1 MANAINSHRSAK
13 RPRQIPML
21 MMLATAF
28 TIVALVASVSYLLLL
43 YGTAATTQR
52 MLHDRTQ
59 RLVDDEVRSVREL
72 LNPIVAEIELSSIIA
87 GVPQEGRD
95 SSDRLAEVL
104 SLALIRMPGVVMAEF
119 VRTDRHA
126 HRVLRTPDGPAWR
139 DESLQAEPS
148 PKLLQGMSW
157 RAETGV
163 FWSPPLWSSEV
174 GQPVIRVGM
183 PIKGANA
190 GFADAL
196 VATVALGELSERISE
211 SGNESNGGNFIL
223 VGHDKVL
230 AHRRMVDPRG
240 LGLSEQAPL
249 PKINQ
254 VGAPALAAIWNKPAP
269 SMWFEQ
275 DLHELGHVA
284 DVSGRRWLFV
294 HRLVSGYGPEPW
306 YIGRYLP
313 VDEVTGP
320 FQNLGTGALVGAA
333 TLIFAFLL
341 AAVISFRVSRLIA
354 TITSA
359 AKSMGRLDFDQV
371 HYQSSRVREIDDA
384 GYSLDRARAALKWF
398 GAYVPKSLV
407 ARIMQAGEA
416 ALVSRTQMVT
426 VLFTDIVHFSQ
437 ITRGSPVGEVAAMLN
452 QHFAILGTCIEREGG
467 LIDKFIGDAAM
478 ATWGSLSGS
487 DDQADSAVRAALA
500 IVSALKADNATRR
513 RAGKH
518 PIRIRLGIHT
528 GAVLVGNIG
537 SPGRVNYTVVG
548 DAVNIAQRLEQAG
561 KDLMAAEDEVVVLV
575 SADTVALLRDRT
587 LADLFHGTPFSRFDE
602 FGKELVSYFR
612 LSHDQLRATQS
623 GMQG

>member
-1 MANAINSHRSAK
+1 MANATDSN
-13 RPRQIPML
+13 RPATRRHQMPLLVML
-21 MMLATAF
+21 VTAF
-28 TIVALVASVSYLLLL
+28 GVVALVASVSFLLLL
-43 YGTAATTQR
+43 YGAAATTER

-72 LNPIVAEIELSSIIA
+72 LDPVVAQIELSSIIA

-95 SSDRLAEVL
+95 SGDRLAEVL
-104 SLALIRMPGVVMAEF
+104 SLAMIRMPGVVMAEF
-119 VRTDRHA
+119 VRTDRHV

-139 DESLQAEPS
+139 DEALQAEP
-148 PKLLQGMSW
+148 PRKLLQGMSW
-157 RAETGV
+157 QAGTGV

-183 PIKGANA
+183 PIKGAN
-190 GFADAL
+190 GGSADAF
-196 VATVALGELSERISE
+196 VATVALSELSERMSD
-211 SGNESNGGNFIL
+211 SGNDDQGGNFIL
-223 VGHDKVL
+223 IGHDRVL

-240 LGLSEQAPL
+240 LGLSEQVPL
-249 PKINQ
+249 PKIDQ
-254 VGAPALAAIWNKPAP
+254 VGDAVLSAIWNKPAP
-269 SMWFEQ
+269 SMWFDQ
-275 DLHELGHVA
+275 DLHDLGHVA
-284 DVSGRRWLFV
+284 EVSGRRWLFV
-294 HRLVSGYGPEPW
+294 HRVVSGYGPEPW

-320 FQNLGTGALVGAA
+320 FQNLGTGALVGSA

-341 AAVISFRVSRLIA
+341 AAAISFRVSRLIG

-359 AKSMGRLDFDQV
+359 ARSMGQLDFDQV

-384 GYSLDRARAALKWF
+384 GYSLDRARAALRWF
-398 GAYVPKSLV
+398 GAYVPKSLI

-416 ALVSRTQMVT
+416 ALVSRKQLVT
-426 VLFTDIVHFSQ
+426 VLFSDIVHFSQ
-437 ITRGSPVGEVAAMLN
+437 ITRGSPVGEVADMLN
-452 QHFAILGTCIEREGG
+452 QHFAILGACIEREGG

-500 IVSALKADNATRR
+500 IVTALKADNATRR

-518 PIRIRLGIHT
+518 SIRIRIGIHA
-528 GAVLVGNIG
+528 GPVLVGNIG

-561 KDLMAAEDEVVVLV
+561 KDVMAAEDEVIVLV

-587 LADLFHGTPFSRFDE
+587 LVDLFRGMPIACHDE
-602 FGKELVSYFR
+602 AGNELVRYFR
-612 LSHDQLRATQS
+612 LSDDQLRATRS
-623 GMQG
+623 DMPG

>member
-1 MANAINSHRSAK
+1 
-13 RPRQIPML
+13 ML
-21 MMLATAF
+21 MMLVTAF
-28 TIVALVASVSYLLLL
+28 ALVALVASVSYLFLL
-43 YGTAATTQR
+43 YGAAATTQR
-52 MLHDRTQ
+52 MLQDRTQ

-72 LNPIVAEIELSSIIA
+72 LGPIVAEIELSSIIA

-95 SSDRLAEVL
+95 SGDRLAEVL
-104 SLALIRMPGVVMAEF
+104 SLAMIRMPGVVMAEF

-157 RAETGV
+157 QAETGV

-190 GFADAL
+190 GFTDAL

-211 SGNESNGGNFIL
+211 SGNEIDGGSFIL
-223 VGHDKVL
+223 VGHDRVL

-240 LGLSEQAPL
+240 LGLSEQVPL
-249 PKINQ
+249 PKIDQ
-254 VGAPALAAIWNKPAP
+254 VGDPVLTAIWNKPAT
-269 SMWFEQ
+269 SMWFDR
-275 DLHELGHVA
+275 DLHDLGHVA
-284 DVSGRRWLFV
+284 EVSGRRWLFV

-341 AAVISFRVSRLIA
+341 AAAISFRVSRLIG

-359 AKSMGRLDFDQV
+359 ANSIGRLDFDQV
-371 HYQSSRVREIDDA
+371 HYQPSRVREIDHA

-398 GAYVPKSLV
+398 GAYVPKNLIV
-407 ARIMQAGEA
+407 RIMQTGEA
-416 ALVSRTQMVT
+416 ALVSRKQLVT

-437 ITRGSPVGEVAAMLN
+437 ITRGSPVGEVADMLN
-452 QHFAILGTCIEREGG
+452 QHFAILGACIEREGG

-500 IVSALKADNATRR
+500 IDSALKADNATRR

-518 PIRIRLGIHT
+518 SIRIRIGIHT
-528 GAVLVGNIG
+528 GPVLVGNIG

-561 KDLMAAEDEVVVLV
+561 KDLMAAEDEVIVLV
-575 SADTVALLRDRT
+575 SADTAALLRDRT
-587 LADLFHGTPFSRFDE
+587 LADLFHGTPFSRCDE
-602 FGKELVSYFR
+602 SGNELISYFR
-612 LSHDQLRATQS
+612 LSHH
-623 GMQG
+623 